1 MTRVDLATFGVRG
14 LFNAQERA
22 VEYQKQLDEIVSP
35 RLRRRFLEEIL
46 DRDPVAKRLMA
57 K

>member
-35 RLRRRFLEEIL
+35 RLRRRFLEDIL